1 MLRPGAGER
10 PVTCDG
16 TRTDGLEIGFCRHI
30 REGDHWDAQWV
41 DSRPADG
48 ALDEA
53 EVILTCVEHQHL
65 GVGNASFD
73 ER

>member
-1 MLRPGAGER
+1 MLWPGAGER
-10 PVTCDG
+10 SVTRDG
-16 TRTDGLEIGFCRHI
+16 TRTDGLEIGFCRDI
-30 REGDHWDAQWV
+30 REGDHGDAQWV
-41 DSRPADG
+41 DSCPADG